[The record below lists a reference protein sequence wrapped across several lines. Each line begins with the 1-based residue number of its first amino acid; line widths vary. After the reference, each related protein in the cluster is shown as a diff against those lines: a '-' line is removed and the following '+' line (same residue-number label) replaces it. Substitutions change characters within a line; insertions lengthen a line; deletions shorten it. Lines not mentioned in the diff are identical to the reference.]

1 MESELLYSKV
11 LSSFSFLYISVV
23 VAAAAA
29 AAAAVV
35 IIVFLSRVTK
45 T

>member
-29 AAAAVV
+29 AAAVV